1 MSLCGF
7 VLMLGSVAARAV
19 STCHITGATGSE
31 LKKLKKGMQ
40 MNNNKARRP
49 VTDYDDVHANDG
61 AAQQNIELLFSRYS
75 ALRMHTD
82 PPRLQDFP

>member
-1 MSLCGF
+1 
-7 VLMLGSVAARAV
+7 
-19 STCHITGATGSE
+19 
-31 LKKLKKGMQ
+31 
-40 MNNNKARRP
+40 MNNNEARCP